1 MELTA
6 IIVSYN
12 VKHYLAQCILSLFKS
27 CKDIEII
34 VADNNS
40 HDDTQTYLQRAFPH
54 EYGNKLKFI
63 ANKENLGF
71 GKANNLALRHAQGD
85 YILFINPDTFVGE
98 DTIPTCLSFLQ
109 THPDAGIIGTRMLNA
124 NGSFAKESRRAV
136 PTPLTSF
143 YKLCGMTS
151 LFPYSRIFGKYYM
164 QYLDATEICKI
175 DVVSG
180 AFMMTR
186 RNILAQYGAFD
197 EDFFMYGEDIE
208 LSYRILLHNYQNYYL
223 PTRILHYKGE
233 STNKASQKYINDF
246 YMAMLIFFR
255 KYHPKSK
262 LLYAIIFLSVYLL
275 SFKALLTQW
284 CVKLRNKLRTSKHPQ
299 AKYIFWGSA
308 EMIEQA
314 KQISANSSL
323 ESTYHIS
330 EDNNAAEPI
339 KSALT
344 SSTPTYIV
352 YDMSIYSYAD
362 ILRTFDDMPKNN
374 LMMAMFHPGL
384 RLMLT
389 NEDTFSL
396 NK

>member
-27 CKDIEII
+27 YKDIEII

-262 LLYAIIFLSVYLL
+262 LQADAEKYRQQQMADVALYKRQKEAEARKYEL
-275 SFKALLTQW
+275 AQ
-284 CVKLRNKLRTSKHPQ
+284 Q
-299 AKYIFWGSA
+299 A
-308 EMIEQA
+308 EA

-323 ESTYHIS
+323 ESIYHIS

-389 NEDTFSL
+389 NEDTFTL